1 MDVDRGTPLAKANVI
16 AQSQLVND
24 IQANQ
29 AAIKAAEAQ
38 VEQAELNLEFT
49 NVKSLVASSDG
60 WQQ

>member
-1 MDVDRGTPLAKANVI
+1 MDVDRGAPLAKANVI
-16 AQSQLVND
+16 AQSRLVND

-49 NVKSLVASSDG
+49 NVKSRVASSDG